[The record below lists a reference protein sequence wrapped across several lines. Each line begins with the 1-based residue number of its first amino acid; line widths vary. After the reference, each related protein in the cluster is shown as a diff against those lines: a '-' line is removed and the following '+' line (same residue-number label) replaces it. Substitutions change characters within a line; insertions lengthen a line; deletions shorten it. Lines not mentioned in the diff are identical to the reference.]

1 LRKSP
6 YRPRRRRWTLAAGL
20 ALMIALGIAIPVYAL
35 GASTFDAQDGNLVV
49 DGIAETD
56 WANAPNLAFGDD
68 KPTGQT
74 DDSFGNGTKEDTPVP
89 SVIDG
94 SIPNNKSDL
103 TRFYVA
109 SENVGDHDFLY
120 LAWERV
126 QDPSGTTN
134 MDFEFNQSSV
144 LSGNGVTPVRT
155 AGDVL
160 IKYDLS
166 QGGTK
171 PSFGLHRWVTQ
182 GEPSQV
188 CEASAKLPCWG
199 KVQPLGAEAVGS
211 VNTGPVTDPI
221 RGVSLDPRTFGE
233 AAIDLTAAGILDPT
247 QCQSFGKAYLK
258 SRSSDSFTAA
268 VKDFIAPIDVN
279 INNCKPDTIELRK
292 VDEDGNPLA
301 GALLELYRDDN
312 GVPGLQTTASGST
325 PADTK
330 VGDCT
335 TALPDATCSFGGII
349 TPGTYIGHEAAAP
362 NGYDGAPDQSVNVTV
377 DNVADTITLTF
388 LNAPVPGTIKVHKQD
403 DAATPNPLGGAEFK
417 LVEDNAPTAADGQT
431 APGAE
436 DVDTGKTCTTGADGN
451 CQFDDAAIGDYWVVE
466 TKAPAGHFLA
476 DPQPAT
482 VELGSA
488 PGEGDTV
495 ELTFVDPRSHKVI
508 VITCHEG
515 TDTLA
520 PGEVT
525 VDGVTK
531 STLTTAP
538 AGITE
543 AELCNLGGA
552 AFGGKNHGVHPATID
567 IAGH

>member
-1 LRKSP
+1 LRKPLS
-6 YRPRRRRWTLAAGL
+6 RPRRRRWTLAAGL
-20 ALMIALGIAIPVYAL
+20 ALILALGVAIPVYAL
-35 GASTFDAQDGNLVV
+35 GASTFDAEDGNLVV
-49 DGIAETD
+49 DGIEKD
-56 WANAPNLAFGDD
+56 WANAPNRAFGDD
-68 KPTGQT
+68 KPTGQS
-74 DDSFGNGTKEDTPVP
+74 DDSLGNGTKEDDPVP

-109 SENVGDHDFLY
+109 SENVSDHDFLY

-144 LSGNGVTPVRT
+144 LSSNGVMPVRT

-166 QGGTK
+166 QGGAK
-171 PSFGLHRWVTQ
+171 PSFGLHRWITQ
-182 GEPSQV
+182 GNAAQD

-199 KVQPLGAEAVGS
+199 KVTPLGTDAVGS
-211 VNTGPVTDPI
+211 VNTTAVTDPI
-221 RGVSLDPRTFGE
+221 RNVSLSPRTFGE
-233 AAIDLTAAGILDPT
+233 AAIDLSAAGILDPSK
-247 QCQSFGKAYLK
+247 CQSFGKAYLK

-279 INNCKPDTIELRK
+279 INNCKPDAIELHK
-292 VDEDGNPLA
+292 VDDDGAPLA
-301 GALLELYRDDN
+301 GALLQLYRDDN
-312 GVPGLQTTASGST
+312 GTPGLQTTPSGST

-335 TALPDATCSFGGII
+335 TALPDAKCSFGGIV

-362 NGYDGAPDQSVNVTV
+362 NGYDGAPDQSVNVVV
-377 DNVADTITLTF
+377 DNVADTITLTYA
-388 LNAPVPGTIKVHKQD
+388 NTPVPGTINVHKQD
-403 DAATPNPLGGAEFK
+403 DSDTPNALAGAEFK
-417 LVEDNAPTAADGQT
+417 LVRDNAPTAADGQT

-436 DVDTGKTCTTGADGN
+436 DVDTGSTCTTGANGN
-451 CQFDDAAIGDYWVVE
+451 CSFNNVALGDYWVVE
-466 TKAPAGHFLA
+466 TKAPAGHSLA
-476 DPQPAT
+476 APKPVT

-495 ELTFVDPRSHKVI
+495 EVTFTDPRTHKVI
-508 VITCHEG
+508 VLTCHEG
-515 TDTLA
+515 TDTLFSSDVTID
-520 PGEVT
+520 GE
-525 VDGVTK
+525 TK
-531 STLTTAP
+531 STLATAP

-543 AELCNLGGA
+543 AQLCSLGGA
-552 AFGGKNHGVHPATID
+552 AFGGKGHGELGATIE

>member
-1 LRKSP
+1 VRKYPSP
-6 YRPRRRRWTLAAGL
+6 PPRRRWTLAAGL
-20 ALMIALGIAIPVYAL
+20 ALIMALGIAIPVYGL
-35 GASTFDAQDGNLVV
+35 GASTFDAEDGNLVV
-49 DGIAETD
+49 NEVTESDWESVDG
-56 WANAPNLAFGDD
+56 LSFGDD

-74 DDSFGNGTKEDTPVP
+74 DDSFGNGTKEDDDVP

-109 SENVGDHDFLY
+109 SENVDDHDFLY

-126 QDPSGTTN
+126 QEPTGTTN

-144 LSGNGVTPVRT
+144 LSANGVTPVRT

-171 PSFGLHRWVTQ
+171 PTFGLHRWITQ
-182 GEPSQV
+182 GNAAQD
-188 CEASAKLPCWG
+188 CQASAQLPCWG
-199 KVQPLGAEAVGS
+199 KVKPLGTEAVGS
-211 VNTGPVTDPI
+211 VNTAAVTDPI
-221 RGVSLDPRTFGE
+221 KGVSLSPRTFGE

-247 QCQSFGKAYLK
+247 KCQSFGKAYLK
-258 SRSSDSFTAA
+258 SRSSDSFVAA

-312 GVPGLQTTASGST
+312 GVAGLQTTVSGST

-335 TALPDATCSFGGII
+335 TALPDAKCSFGGIT

-362 NGYDGAPDQSVNVTV
+362 NGYDGAPDQSVNVVV

-388 LNAPVPGTIKVHKQD
+388 ENTPVPGTIKVHKQD
-403 DAATPNPLGGAEFK
+403 DAATPNPLAGAEFK
-417 LVEDNAPTAADGQT
+417 LVTDNAPTAADGQT

-436 DVDTGKTCTTGADGN
+436 DVDTGETCTTGADGN
-451 CQFDDAAIGDYWVVE
+451 CSFADVPVGDYWVVE

-495 ELTFVDPRSHKVI
+495 ELTFTDPRAHKVI
-508 VITCHEG
+508 VLTCHEG
-515 TDTLA
+515 TDTLLSS
-520 PGEVT
+520 EVT
-525 VDGVTK
+525 IGGVTK
-531 STLTTAP
+531 STLAAPP
-538 AGITE
+538 AGMTE
-543 AELCNLGGA
+543 AQLCSLGGA
-552 AFGGKNHGVHPATID
+552 AFGGKPHGPLSAAVN

>member
-1 LRKSP
+1 LKLP
-6 YRPRRRRWTLAAGL
+6 PPQRRRRWRLTAGL
-20 ALMIALGIAIPVYAL
+20 TAIIALVVAIPVYAL
-35 GASTFDAQDGNLVV
+35 GASTFDAEDGNLVV
-49 DGIAETD
+49 DGNETD
-56 WANAPNLAFGDD
+56 WANQSNLKFGED
-68 KPTGQT
+68 KTTGQT
-74 DDSFGNGTKEDTPVP
+74 DDSFGNGTKEDDDLP

-109 SENVGDHDFLY
+109 SENAGDHDFLY

-126 QDPSGTTN
+126 QDPTGTTN

-171 PSFGLHRWVTQ
+171 PTFGLHRWLTQ
-182 GEPSQV
+182 GNAAQD
-188 CEASAKLPCWG
+188 CQASAKLPCWS
-199 KVQPLGAEAVGS
+199 KVKPLGAEAVGS
-211 VNTGPVTDPI
+211 VNAAAVTDPI
-221 RGVSLDPRTFGE
+221 KGVSLSPRTFGE

-247 QCQSFGKAYLK
+247 KCQSFGKAYLK

-268 VKDFIAPIDVN
+268 VKDFIAPIDVD
-279 INNCKPDTIELRK
+279 INNCKPDTIELLK
-292 VDEDGNPLA
+292 VDENDAPLA
-301 GALLELYRDDN
+301 GAVLELYRDDN
-312 GVPGLQTTASGST
+312 GVVDLQTTASGST

-330 VGDCT
+330 IGDCT
-335 TALPDATCSFGGII
+335 TVLPEAKCSFPGII
-349 TPGTYIGHEAAAP
+349 TPGTYIGHEASAP
-362 NGYDGAPDQSVNVTV
+362 NGYDGAPDQSVNVVV
-377 DNVADTITLTF
+377 DNVADTITLTYA
-388 LNAPVPGTIKVHKQD
+388 NSPVPGTIKVHKQD
-403 DAATPNPLGGAEFK
+403 DSAIPNPLAGAEFK
-417 LVEDNAPTAADGQT
+417 LVRDNAPTAVDGQT

-436 DVDTGKTCTTGADGN
+436 DLDTGKTCTTDASGN
-451 CQFDDAAIGDYWVVE
+451 CQFNDVAIGDYWVVE

-476 DPQPAT
+476 DPKPAT

-495 ELTFVDPRSHKVI
+495 ELTFTDPRSHKVI

-520 PGEVT
+520 ASDVT

-531 STLTTAP
+531 SSLTAAP
-538 AGITE
+538 AGVTE

-552 AFGGKNHGVHPATID
+552 AFGGKDHGLHPASID

>member
-1 LRKSP
+1 LKLP
-6 YRPRRRRWTLAAGL
+6 PPQRRRGLRLTAGL
-20 ALMIALGIAIPVYAL
+20 TLIMALVIAIPVYAL
-35 GASTFDAQDGNLVV
+35 GASTFDAEDGNLVV
-49 DGIAETD
+49 DGNETD
-56 WANAPNLAFGDD
+56 WANAPNLRFGDD

-74 DDSFGNGTKEDTPVP
+74 DDSLGNGTKEDDDVP

-109 SENVGDHDFLY
+109 NEDVSDHDFLY
-120 LAWERV
+120 LGWERV
-126 QDPSGTTN
+126 QEPTGTTN

-171 PSFGLHRWVTQ
+171 PTFGLHRWVTQ
-182 GEPSQV
+182 GNAAQDCQASSQ
-188 CEASAKLPCWG
+188 LPCWG
-199 KVQPLGAEAVGS
+199 KVKPLGAEAVGS
-211 VNTGPVTDPI
+211 VNTAAVTDPLK
-221 RGVSLDPRTFGE
+221 GVSLSPRTFGE

-247 QCQSFGKAYLK
+247 KCQSFGKAYLK

-268 VKDFIAPIDVN
+268 VKDFIAPIDVD
-279 INNCKPDTIELRK
+279 INNCKPDTIELLK
-292 VDEDGNPLA
+292 VDENDAPLA

-312 GVPGLQTTASGST
+312 GVAGLQTTASGST

-330 VGDCT
+330 IGDCT
-335 TALPDATCSFGGII
+335 TVLPDAKCSFPGII
-349 TPGTYIGHEAAAP
+349 TPGTYIGHEASAP
-362 NGYDGAPDQSVNVTV
+362 NGYDGAPDQSVDVVV
-377 DNVADTITLTF
+377 DNVADTITLTYE
-388 LNAPVPGTIKVHKQD
+388 NTPVPGTIKVHKQD
-403 DAATPNPLGGAEFK
+403 DASPANALAGAEFK
-417 LVEDNAPTAADGQT
+417 LVRDNAPTAADGQT
-431 APGAE
+431 TPGNE
-436 DVDTGKTCTTGADGN
+436 DVDTGSTCTTDATGN
-451 CQFDDAAIGDYWVVE
+451 CQFDDVAIGDYWVVE

-476 DPQPAT
+476 DPKPAT

-495 ELTFVDPRSHKVI
+495 ELTFTDPRSHKVI

-520 PGEVT
+520 ASDVT

-531 STLTTAP
+531 SSLTAAP

-552 AFGGKNHGVHPATID
+552 AFGGKDHGLHPAGIQ
-567 IAGH
+567 IADH

>member
-1 LRKSP
+1 LKLP
-6 YRPRRRRWTLAAGL
+6 PPQRRRGLRLTAGL
-20 ALMIALGIAIPVYAL
+20 TLIMALVIAIPVYAL
-35 GASTFDAQDGNLVV
+35 GASTFDAEDGNLVV
-49 DGIAETD
+49 DGNETD
-56 WANAPNLAFGDD
+56 WANAPNLRFGDD

-74 DDSFGNGTKEDTPVP
+74 DDSLGNGTKEDDDVP

-109 SENVGDHDFLY
+109 NEDVSDHDFLY
-120 LAWERV
+120 LGWERV
-126 QDPSGTTN
+126 QEPTGTTN

-171 PSFGLHRWVTQ
+171 PTFGLHRWVTQ
-182 GEPSQV
+182 GNAAQDCQASSQ
-188 CEASAKLPCWG
+188 LPCWG
-199 KVQPLGAEAVGS
+199 KVKPLGAEAVGS
-211 VNTGPVTDPI
+211 VNTAAVTDPLK
-221 RGVSLDPRTFGE
+221 GVSLSPRTFGE

-247 QCQSFGKAYLK
+247 KCQSFGKAYLK

-268 VKDFIAPIDVN
+268 VKDFIAPIDVD
-279 INNCKPDTIELRK
+279 INNCKPDTIELLK
-292 VDEDGNPLA
+292 VDENDAPLA

-312 GVPGLQTTASGST
+312 GVAGLQTTASGST

-330 VGDCT
+330 IGDCT
-335 TALPDATCSFGGII
+335 TVLPDAKCSFPGII
-349 TPGTYIGHEAAAP
+349 TPGTYIGHEASAP
-362 NGYDGAPDQSVNVTV
+362 NGYDGAPDQSVDVVV
-377 DNVADTITLTF
+377 DNVADTITLTYE
-388 LNAPVPGTIKVHKQD
+388 NTPVPGTIKVHKQD
-403 DAATPNPLGGAEFK
+403 DASPANALAGAEFK
-417 LVEDNAPTAADGQT
+417 LVRDNAPTAADGQT
-431 APGAE
+431 TPGNE
-436 DVDTGKTCTTGADGN
+436 DVDTGSTCTTDATGN
-451 CQFDDAAIGDYWVVE
+451 CQFDDVAIGDYWVVE

-476 DPQPAT
+476 DPKPAT

-495 ELTFVDPRSHKVI
+495 ELTFTDPRSHKVI

-520 PGEVT
+520 ASDVT

-531 STLTTAP
+531 SSLTAAP

-552 AFGGKNHGVHPATID
+552 AFGGKDHGLHPAGIQ